1 MDNKLQRKMVAVLRK
16 RELHAVDPN
25 DEEGWAPVK
34 ALAKYLKRPEQEI
47 LAVVAAAWRDSDVEF
62 YFKRAVGSDGQVWIS
77 CIPNRRES
85 AQASHMTPRSAAIPV
100 QDSDDDWGD
109 EWVKREVK
117 GEEDAEASAKKE
129 GDDGDDD
136 EWGDDA
142 DVAHAVEH
150 VHAFAESRL
159 AGQRLQHDPEE
170 ADMEDMAAS
179 TAVVV
184 DNLMTGF
191 MEQSEKMQELQTE
204 VEAAA
209 ETKRVMH
216 DLQRQVQELQESA
229 AKRQREMEY
238 DVEGA
243 AMLEAMER
251 RQAEQRAVPPPP
263 QMWQPQPQM
272 CAAPPPQPWQPQRQ
286 QPQRQPLRPGLYS
299 GSSLSGSLCGRV
311 SIGSTARPARPS
323 APPPPPSTPPPPS
336 ILMELGMKQWRGY

>member
-1 MDNKLQRKMVAVLRK
+1 MD
-16 RELHAVDPN
+16 
-25 DEEGWAPVK
+25 
-34 ALAKYLKRPEQEI
+34 
-47 LAVVAAAWRDSDVEF
+47 F
-62 YFKRAVGSDGQVWIS
+62 YFRRAVGEDGQIWIA
-77 CIPNRRES
+77 CIPNRRETERME
-85 AQASHMTPRSAAIPV
+85 AAEAASHLKVPRGSIAIE
-100 QDSDDDWGD
+100 DSDDDWGD
-109 EWVKREVK
+109 GACAKTEVK
-117 GEEDAEASAKKE
+117 EED
-129 GDDGDDD
+129 DDGD
-136 EWGDDA
+136 
-142 DVAHAVEH
+142 VAPDPIGTHAAQAL
-150 VHAFAESRL
+150 HAFAESRL
-159 AGQRLQHDPEE
+159 KEDPE
-170 ADMEDMAAS
+170 MEDMAAS
-179 TAVVV
+179 AAVVV
-184 DNLMTGF
+184 DDLTTGF
-191 MEQSEKMQELQTE
+191 MEQNMKMEQLREE
-204 VEAAA
+204 VRAAA
-209 ETKRVMH
+209 ETNKAMH
-216 DLQRQVQELQESA
+216 ALQRQVHELQESA